1 MAIYNL
7 DAEQAKEKR
16 AQTPANL
23 MTAKICVLE
32 LTAGVAIGDPLGGAA
47 RFVVELTKAF
57 NQPNST
63 LGIEPFLA
71 SIWKYGTC
79 AEANWQEFLRQESI
93 PSSFAA
99 NWNPRLPLL
108 SCVEGLV
115 GLWRSVGFSP
125 DIIHSHSDFTDIA
138 AVLLKRRLGARY
150 LVRTRHSTVEWP
162 KRPALGRAFGHWLY
176 PGMFDVEVAV
186 SKSSTTALNERTLA
200 RWLNRRAITIY
211 NAIDF
216 DRFKATQMHRTASR
230 QVLQLSEETQVLGTV
245 GALVAKKGV
254 DTLLYALSS
263 IVQDTEDVKLL
274 IVGDG
279 PERARL
285 ERLAAELNVGEHA
298 IFLGAQT
305 HIEQI
310 MPAFDAYVSGS
321 LVEGLPTV
329 LLESIAAGV
338 PVIATDIPGN
348 DEVISNGVTGRLVP
362 PQAPQAMA
370 AAIKEAFQNTDLTS
384 EMAHN
389 ALLDIRSRFDIHNIA
404 TQYAELFQRLMRS
417 HHGLT
422 NEFPIV

>member
-1 MAIYNL
+1 MA
-7 DAEQAKEKR
+7 
-16 AQTPANL
+16 AN
-23 MTAKICVLE
+23 IRVLE
-32 LTAGVAIGDPLGGAA
+32 LTAGVAIGAPLGGAA
-47 RFVVELTKAF
+47 RFVVELTRAL
-57 NQPNST
+57 NRPNST

-71 SIWKYGTC
+71 SIWRYGTS
-79 AEANWQEFLRQESI
+79 AETNWQEILCRESI

-99 NWNPRLPLL
+99 NWNPRQPLL
-108 SCVEGLV
+108 SCVEGLA
-115 GLWRSVGFSP
+115 GLWRSCGFSP

-162 KRPALGRAFGHWLY
+162 KRPALGRIFGHWLY
-176 PGMFDVEVAV
+176 PGLFDVEVAV

-216 DRFKATQMHRTASR
+216 DRFRATQVHRAVSR
-230 QVLQLSEETQVLGTV
+230 QAMRLSEETRVLGTV

-254 DTLLYALSS
+254 DTLLYALS
-263 IVQDTEDVKLL
+263 IIAQDTEDVRLL

-285 ERLAAELNVGEHA
+285 ERLAEGLNVGEHA

-305 HIEQI
+305 HVEQI
-310 MPAFDAYVSGS
+310 MPTFDVYVSGS

-338 PVIATDIPGN
+338 PVIATAIPGN
-348 DEVISNGVTGRLVP
+348 NEVICNGVTGRLVP

-370 AAIKEAFQNTDLTS
+370 AAIKEAFQNTDLTF
-384 EMAHN
+384 EMAHK

-404 TQYAELFQRLMRS
+404 AQYAELFQRLMRS
-417 HHGLT
+417 RSGLA
-422 NEFPIV
+422 NESPTVV